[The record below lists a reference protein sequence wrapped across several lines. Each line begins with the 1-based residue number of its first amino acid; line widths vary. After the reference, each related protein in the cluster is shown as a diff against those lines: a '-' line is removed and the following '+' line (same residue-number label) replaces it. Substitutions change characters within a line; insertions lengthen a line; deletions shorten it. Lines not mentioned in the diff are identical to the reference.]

1 MEIHGRNRV
10 KQPAFFPQEMAD
22 IIAYLIQPGHAGDP
36 DDSGRGKIFF
46 VQKQCNLCLG
56 KGHKTL
62 DLTLLKGRIF
72 AFFMVEAIWN
82 HGPKILKEMR
92 KTKVPWQN
100 YDGREM
106 AELKEYLNGRMP

>member
-1 MEIHGRNRV
+1 
-10 KQPAFFPQEMAD
+10 
-22 IIAYLIQPGHAGDP
+22 
-36 DDSGRGKIFF
+36 
-46 VQKQCNLCLG
+46 
-56 KGHKTL
+56 
-62 DLTLLKGRIF
+62 LTLLKGRIF

-106 AELKEYLNGRMP
+106 AELMGYLNGRMS